1 MNSSTLS
8 DRQSPGSGCHPPWKS
23 ITVPTAATPSP
34 RQDVGGGANRAI
46 LPSYGVRSWGA
57 GLPATTRPLS
67 GVAGRVHHLD
77 EVGHDLP
84 KLLAAGRARAVL
96 DQLPEL
102 DPVALPDEAVPRAML
117 LLSFLGHAYVWE
129 SWRQAPAERL
139 PPAVARPWA
148 KVARRLGRPPVLS
161 YASYALDNW
170 RRLDPG
176 QPIAVGNLALLQ
188 NFLGGL
194 DEEWFVTIH
203 IQIEQEAA
211 PALAALPATQAALA
225 REDAPGQVRALTTV
239 ASAIK
244 RMHHT
249 LQRMPENCDPY
260 IYYSRVRHFIHGWQ
274 QHPVIYDGVSEYRG
288 VPQGYYG
295 ETGAQ
300 STIVPCLDTVLGVA
314 HQPDELRVYLAG
326 MRTYMPPAHVA
337 FLEQLEAGPSV
348 RDFVLRSGDRELREV
363 YDTCVAELAAFR
375 STHLEYAARYI
386 QNQAQVGANS
396 NLYGTGGTPFMRYL
410 SKHRDETAG
419 HRVPVS

>member
-1 MNSSTLS
+1 MPFV
-8 DRQSPGSGCHPPWKS
+8 PGERGFLPLPDPARA
-23 ITVPTAATPSP
+23 VPVDFS
-34 RQDVGGGANRAI
+34 R
-46 LPSYGVRSWGA
+46 W
-57 GLPATTRPLS
+57 
-67 GVAGRVHHLD
+67 D
-77 EVGHDLP
+77 EVGQDLP
-84 KLLAAGRARAVL
+84 KLLAAGRARTAL
-96 DQLPEL
+96 ERLPEL
-102 DPVALPDEAVPRAML
+102 DPDPLPDAAVPRAML
-117 LLSFLGHAYVWE
+117 LLSFFGHAYVWE

-139 PPAVARPWA
+139 PSAVARPWFR
-148 KVARRLGRPPVLS
+148 VARRLGRPPVLS

-203 IQIEQEAA
+203 VQIEQEAA
-211 PALAALPATQAALA
+211 PALAALPAAQAAVA
-225 REDAPGQVRALTTV
+225 RGDAAALRAALETV
-239 ASAIK
+239 AGALE

-249 LQRMPENCDPY
+249 LRRMPDNCDPY
-260 IYYSRVRHFIHGWQ
+260 IYYNRVRPFIHGWQ
-274 QHPVIYDGVSEYRG
+274 QAPVLYEGVSEHQG
-288 VPQGYYG
+288 APQGYYG

-300 STIVPCLDTVLGVA
+300 STIVPCLDAVLGVA
-314 HQPDELRVYLAG
+314 HRSDELRVYLAG

-348 RDFVLRSGDRELREV
+348 RDVVLASGDGQLRAV

-386 QNQAQVGANS
+386 QNQTQVGANS
-396 NLYGTGGTPFMRYL
+396 NVYGTGGTPFMRYL
-410 SKHRDETAG
+410 RKHRDETTR